1 MFRKYQV
8 MMSTNIKDNLK
19 ATHNLVSPPPMFVSL
34 LWKAS
39 KHNRLKIKMCCNNG
53 FYLLFMKFHET
64 WIISS
69 TK

>member
-19 ATHNLVSPPPMFVSL
+19 ATCSLVSPPPMFVSV

-39 KHNRLKIKMCCNNG
+39 KHNRLKVKMCCTNAI
-53 FYLLFMKFHET
+53 LFTIYET
-64 WIISS
+64 LIISS